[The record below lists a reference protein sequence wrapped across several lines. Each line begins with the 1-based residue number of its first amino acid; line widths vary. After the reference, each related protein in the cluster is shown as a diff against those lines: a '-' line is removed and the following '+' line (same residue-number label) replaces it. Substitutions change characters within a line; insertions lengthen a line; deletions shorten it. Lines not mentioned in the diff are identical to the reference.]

1 MAESPL
7 AAVTAQPDGDAAA
20 LVQGELPEGVQALR
34 RFFLSVA
41 FRGDPWKQI
50 SGLIDL
56 GT

>member
-56 GT
+56 GP